1 MTEERDNVLTA
12 GKYLTDKSQDYLDN
26 YDRFLRP
33 LQAREVKLLELGVN
47 QGGSLLMWRDYFP
60 KGVVA
65 GLDFRPLQLA
75 DETGRVRLYQGRQED
90 LGLLTRIAGEV
101 APEGF
106 DVIID
111 DCSHI
116 AEHARA
122 SFWHLFEDY
131 LKPGGLY
138 SIEDWGTGYWARWP
152 DGRAFDGTNH
162 FAGMVGFIKELVDE
176 CGMADITKP
185 GLGQA
190 PHRES
195 KFERMMICFG
205 QCFVVKARS
214 AAPPV

>member
-1 MTEERDNVLTA
+1 MAEEPSNILTA
-12 GKYLTDKSQDYLDN
+12 GKYPTDKSQDYLDN
-26 YDRFLRP
+26 YELFLRP
-33 LQAREVKLLELGVN
+33 VRAREVKLLELGVN

-65 GLDFRPLQLA
+65 GLDFRLFQLA
-75 DETGRVRLYQGRQED
+75 DDTGRVRIYQGRQED

-116 AEHARA
+116 AEQARA
-122 SFWHLFEDY
+122 SFWHLFDNH

-152 DGRAFDGTNH
+152 DGRPYDGVNH
-162 FAGMVGFIKELVDE
+162 SAGMVGFVKELVDE

-185 GLGQA
+185 GLGRT
-190 PHRES
+190 PHRKS

-205 QCFVVKARS
+205 QCFVVKAGRR
-214 AAPPV
+214 A